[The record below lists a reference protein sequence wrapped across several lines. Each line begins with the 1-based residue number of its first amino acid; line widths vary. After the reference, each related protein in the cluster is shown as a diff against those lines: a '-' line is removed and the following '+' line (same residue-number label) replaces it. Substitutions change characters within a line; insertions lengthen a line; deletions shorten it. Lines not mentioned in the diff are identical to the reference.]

1 MKYVINID
9 NSYIRVD
16 KDTVSIVDNECDAT
30 QYESDQEA
38 MNAYIKH
45 MLKISNL
52 IDNDQFNVSIT
63 TAKPISVIDLFRRN

>member
-9 NSYIRVD
+9 NSYVRVD
-16 KDTVSIVDNECDAT
+16 KDTVSIVDNEYDAT

-45 MLKISNL
+45 MSKISDL

>member
-9 NSYIRVD
+9 NSYVRVD
-16 KDTVSIVDNECDAT
+16 KDVVSIVDNECDAT

-45 MLKISNL
+45 MSKISDL